1 MAFLVMGLNHKTA
14 PVEAREIFSLSKER
28 AKDGLLHL
36 QNYETITEAVLL
48 STCNRSELYAVS
60 DDAEEGFQAMRE
72 FLFDLTGADESM
84 EKYLFCYEE
93 KEAITHLFKVAA
105 SLDSL
110 VLGEGQILSQ
120 VKAAYALAKE
130 VGTTNTVLNLL
141 FHHAIAIGKK
151 VRSETKIAFQSVSVS
166 YAAVEL
172 AKKEL
177 SGLVNKSALL
187 YGAGKMARLTAEHL
201 KSHDIKKIYVANRS
215 FDKAKTLAE
224 EIGGEAIL
232 LKDAL
237 VVAKDVDVIVTSTG
251 APHYVIRP
259 WETRKLMAKRKG
271 RTLFFIDIAVPRD
284 IDPEVGEIP
293 GVILYNIDALESVVD
308 DHVKDREN
316 EAKIAEK
323 MVAKEVNYITKRL
336 KYLTFR
342 PLMAELTE
350 RAEQIR
356 EREVRRA
363 LSKFG
368 EVSEQDLKQLNQMTK
383 MIVRKLLRLPMMEL
397 NASAGTKKQDFYM
410 NAMRSLFR
418 LERMGNMGEDTFER
432 DSYRYAEQ

>member
-14 PVEAREIFSLSKER
+14 PVEAREIFSLSKEQAR
-28 AKDGLLHL
+28 DALLHL
-36 QNYETITEAVLL
+36 QNYETLTEAVLL
-48 STCNRSELYAVS
+48 STCNRSEFYAV
-60 DDAEEGFQAMRE
+60 AEDKDEGFAVMRE

-84 EKYLFCYEE
+84 EEYLFYYEG
-93 KEAITHLFKVAA
+93 KEAVTHLFKVSA

-110 VLGEGQILSQ
+110 VIGEGQILSQ
-120 VKAAYALAKE
+120 VKAAYTLAKE

-172 AKKEL
+172 ANKKL
-177 SGLVNKSALL
+177 SGLSDKSALL
-187 YGAGKMARLTAEHL
+187 FGAGKMARLTAEHL
-201 KSHDIKKIYVANRS
+201 KSHGIKQIYVANRS
-215 FDKAKTLAE
+215 FDKAAALAK
-224 EIGGEAIL
+224 EIAGVAIP
-232 LKDAL
+232 LKDVL
-237 VVAKDVDVIVTSTG
+237 SVAKDVDVIVTSTG

-271 RTLFFIDIAVPRD
+271 QPLFLIDIAVPRD
-284 IDPEVGEIP
+284 VDPEVGEIQ
-293 GVILYNIDALESVVD
+293 GVTLYNIDALESVVD
-308 DHVKDREN
+308 DHVKDREK

-323 MVAKEVNYITKRL
+323 MVAKEVNYIVKRL

-356 EREVRRA
+356 EREVKRA

-368 EVSEQDLKQLNQMTK
+368 EMSEQDLKQLNQMTK

-397 NASAGTKKQDFYM
+397 NASAGTKNQDFYI

-418 LERMGNMGEDTFER
+418 LERMGKMGEDAFER
-432 DSYRYAEQ
+432 DNYRYAEQ